1 MNRKKSKRIKKH
13 AETLQIEW
21 LKSLLTDEEASKINQ
36 DNFRDMLPEQTHIWA
51 QGTLHTSFY
60 TLKWLTN
67 KIKQLLKI
75 FPDSQV
81 EDITSQDI
89 VWKME
94 QR

>member
-1 MNRKKSKRIKKH
+1 
-13 AETLQIEW
+13 
-21 LKSLLTDEEASKINQ
+21 
-36 DNFRDMLPEQTHIWA
+36 MLPEQTHIWA
-51 QGTLHTSFY
+51 QGTIHTSFY